1 MWVVSDVSILLAI
14 LAAVIPPCPTEDYTA
29 TVCYWDASQQ
39 GSVTGMDFLNIS
51 ENSFVSFTDQGEVYI
66 P

>member
-1 MWVVSDVSILLAI
+1 MTILLAL
-14 LAAVIPPCPTEDYTA
+14 LAAVVPACPTEDYTA
-29 TVCYWDASQQ
+29 TVCYWDASQH

-51 ENSFVSFTDQGEVYI
+51 ENSFISFTDQGEVYI